1 MDDNERKNYRRTANV
16 DWNRFGLGNDDE
28 PIIHRTRQQ
37 GNTGG
42 FVDLGNEYQYA
53 AGGHHASGANE
64 IFADDQG
71 DKPWWRTNF
80 FISQP
85 VLFGT
90 WDGVFTSCL
99 INVFGVIVFLRSGWI
114 VAQAGILY
122 GVLLIICTVGI
133 ALISVLSAVGI
144 CERCRIE
151 SGGVYFLIAHTL
163 GSRFGGSLGLLYC
176 FGQAVGCA
184 LNVMGFGE
192 SMAQLVNLNNNKWA
206 IRGFATAAV
215 LLLGVINVA
224 GVKWVIKLQFTLLII
239 LLLSALDFMV
249 GSFIG
254 EDPANGFDGWIS
266 TNFVDNLWQ
275 NYEDGYSWFRVF
287 GVFFP
292 TVTGV
297 LSGIN
302 MSGDLRAPST
312 DIPNGTLAAF
322 GTSTFLYLVFILFL
336 GSTCKRSYLLTD
348 FMIAVKVSAVQFL
361 LLAGIY
367 VSSMSSCLGA
377 MYGTPRVLQSIANE
391 NVIPGIEI
399 LGKGRGPNKVPIYSM
414 AVVAFVTITFIIVG
428 DINFLAPIVT
438 MPFLLTYACI
448 DYSYFALAQT
458 FDIQERREERFRIQA
473 QSPLYETRRYGS
485 VQDENDLDYLF
496 PERIRHKNLQSP
508 TNSPQHVPLNNSS
521 NSNNKNNNRTDN
533 ITATEAAPAST
544 VIETEHSTKP
554 AATIIPTS
562 NSANNIDDAVFFRD
576 GTTNSTNIVNND
588 ENSSIATGEEEPI
601 APIRPPIH
609 SKTKNWYSGFCN
621 RWASLI
627 GAILKIILMLLVNW
641 VYAVICF
648 ITVFVVWFYVG
659 TANPAVKPGLTAEF
673 RLFVWLKSVVFRCF
687 GKRVTDY
694 EQVVVTPLCP
704 GLNVTSTQ
712 MNEENDD
719 FSQRR
724 RYHHSSPI
732 QGHYVDEA

>member
-1 MDDNERKNYRRTANV
+1 MPGESGDRTGYRRAEV
-16 DWNRFGLGNDDE
+16 DWNRYGLGDDDE
-28 PIIHRTRQQ
+28 PNFRQRS
-37 GNTGG
+37 NTGG
-42 FVDLGNEYQYA
+42 FIDLGNEYTYA

-64 IFADDQG
+64 IFAGEQG
-71 DKPWWRTNF
+71 DKPWWKTNF

-85 VLFGT
+85 VLFGV

-114 VAQAGILY
+114 VGQAGIINA
-122 GVLLIICTVGI
+122 VLIIFCTVVI
-133 ALISVLSAVGI
+133 ALVSILSAVGI
-144 CERCRIE
+144 CERCRVE

-192 SMAQLVNLNNNKWA
+192 SMAGLVGHPGNTWA
-206 IRGFATAAV
+206 IRGFASAAV
-215 LLLGVINVA
+215 LILGVINVA
-224 GVKWVIKLQFTLLII
+224 GVKWVIKLQFVLLMI
-239 LLLSALDFMV
+239 LLVSALDFMV
-249 GSFIG
+249 GSFVG
-254 EDPANGFDGWIS
+254 EDPQHGFDGWVS
-266 TNFVDNLWQ
+266 SNFVDNLWQ
-275 NYEDGYSWFRVF
+275 KYEDGYSWFRVF

-322 GTSTFLYLVFILFL
+322 GTSTFLYMVFVLFL
-336 GSTCKRSYLLTD
+336 GSTCKRQTLLTD
-348 FMIAVKVSAVQFL
+348 FMISVKVSAIQFL

-377 MYGTPRVLQSIANE
+377 MYGTPRVLQSIAKE
-391 NVIPGIEI
+391 SVIPGIDV
-399 LGKGRGPNKVPIYSM
+399 LAQGRGPNKVPLYSM
-414 AVVAFVTITFIIVG
+414 AVVAVITITFIMVG

-458 FDIQERREERFRIQA
+458 FDIQEQREERFRIQA
-473 QSPLYETRRYGS
+473 SSPSYETRRYGTA
-485 VQDENDLDYLF
+485 QGENDLDLLF
-496 PERIRHKNLQSP
+496 PDRVRHKNLQSP
-508 TNSPQHVPLNNSS
+508 STSQQNTPLHVPSRNKETDRNTSSIEMQPGNSS
-521 NSNNKNNNRTDN
+521 NSNYSPDT
-533 ITATEAAPAST
+533 ST
-544 VIETEHSTKP
+544 ETEEV
-554 AATIIPTS
+554 I
-562 NSANNIDDAVFFRD
+562 FRN
-576 GTTNSTNIVNND
+576 GGTNSTNTSGHDGVDID
-588 ENSSIATGEEEPI
+588 DDDQEPV

-609 SKTKNWYSGFCN
+609 SKTKNWYSGYCN

-627 GAILKIILMLLVNW
+627 GAVTKLLVMLLVNW
-641 VYAVICF
+641 YYAITCF
-648 ITVFVVWFYVG
+648 VVVFFVWFYVG

-673 RLFVWLKSVVFRCF
+673 NLFGWLKSVIFRCF
-687 GKRVTDY
+687 GKRVHGY
-694 EQVVVTPLCP
+694 EHIVVTPSCP
-704 GLNVTSTQ
+704 GVDLSPTQLNDE
-712 MNEENDD
+712 NED

-724 RYHHSSPI
+724 KYHHSSVVE
-732 QGHYVDEA
+732 GHLVDDI